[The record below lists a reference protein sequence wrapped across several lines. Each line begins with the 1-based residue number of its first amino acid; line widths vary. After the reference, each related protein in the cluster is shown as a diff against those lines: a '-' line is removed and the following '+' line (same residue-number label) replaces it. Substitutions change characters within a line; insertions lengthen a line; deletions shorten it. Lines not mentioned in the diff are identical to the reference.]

1 MILTLEKIKKL
12 NNEEIYDLINNTK
25 QIDNGQEDLNNSIK
39 MSFN

>member
-1 MILTLEKIKKL
+1 MILTLEKNKKL
-12 NNEEIYDLINNTK
+12 NNGEIYDLINNTK